1 MNLYT
6 SIEWLVDLVRS
17 VVYTVQSGD
26 TWNHYSKSIVMLTYA
41 LFFHHMHHYEEIYTP
56 HLSITICFMFKSLDF
71 RIVKA
76 HAAARGTGMWPHLI
90 STAIRSVRGSWRD
103 WSEGVWVELWKSE
116 TCWNFVCFFLKPI
129 TTLGFHCSLL
139 ELTWK
144 LPLFDTLLL
153 GLCLGTQQTGTL
165 RHCMLTSPA
174 ALASAG
180 WEISVENGKPCTVF
194 TKFRHFPHDFR
205 D

>member
-1 MNLYT
+1 MT
-6 SIEWLVDLVRS
+6 CWLGKICGLHCTIWWYLELVL
-17 VVYTVQSGD
+17 
-26 TWNHYSKSIVMLTYA
+26 IMLTC
-41 LFFHHMHHYEEIYTP
+41 FFAIMKIYICIYIYTTF
-56 HLSITICFMFKSLDF
+56 HYHYLFHVRLDF
-71 RIVKA
+71 RIFKA

-103 WSEGVWVELWKSE
+103 WSQGVWVELWKSE
-116 TCWNFVCFFLKPI
+116 TCWNFVFYCVFFWNLYQH
-129 TTLGFHCSLL
+129 LGFHCSLL

-153 GLCLGTQQTGTL
+153 GLCLGTQQTGAL

-194 TKFRHFPHDFR
+194 RNFKQFPHDFR